1 MKFINKAHVTKFQP
15 KMSNILIGSSNVSR
29 FYRARDHSNFREYKV
44 VKCTQASGF
53 KAYMSTLQKD
63 KTAVL
68 VSVIENFLVDAV
80 GADVARPEE
89 SISECIT
96 EFLKIVT
103 DTATRLPG
111 TKFAIV
117 MPMRRPALQ
126 WYQER
131 VELITK
137 ELDGKIRAMTSKK
150 LANIGSIEC
159 TIPAS
164 QLFDED
170 LIHLTGASAKVFL
183 EWVLDLA
190 EDFFGVEHVN
200 LTDDESERE
209 EGEADEQGDEIN
221 KTLIQKLERRLE
233 KLESDSK
240 IQQDQNFA
248 NNMMFARIREE
259 IDFGTNKSKEDR
271 VVLTG
276 LTSRTPMPTGNR
288 EKIDFLR
295 KLAAEVF
302 NVLIP
307 DFKGK
312 VVCVSQGKQ
321 NTDALPML
329 EVKLDKQEF
338 AVAIRKAFA
347 DKRKRKELPD
357 IMDKLFVANCVNLAT
372 RVRIDI
378 MKAVARKVT
387 NKDDL
392 AYVSG
397 FISRPMMHIRR
408 AGAPSN
414 QKPMKSFTFIDTIT
428 RFGRL
433 VKTEDLDAAY
443 ARAGRAFSEGMRQ
456 NFVVLGEVPEDEK
469 GSGARSGTRSGAGP
483 SPAGGHRGYRGG
495 RGGGD
500 RGYRGYR
507 GGGGVKRPG
516 DSLSGSNRKK

>member
-1 MKFINKAHVTKFQP
+1 
-15 KMSNILIGSSNVSR
+15 MSNILIGSSNVSR
-29 FYRARDHSNFREYKV
+29 FYRAKDHSNFREYKV

-53 KAYMSTLQKD
+53 KAYMSTLSKD

-80 GADVARPEE
+80 GADVTKPEE
-89 SISECIT
+89 SINECIT
-96 EFLKIVT
+96 DFLKIVT

-126 WYQER
+126 WYQEK
-131 VELITK
+131 VDLITK
-137 ELDGKIRAMTSKK
+137 ELDGRIKAMTGRK

-159 TIPAS
+159 TNPAS
-164 QLFDED
+164 QLFEED
-170 LIHLTGASAKVFL
+170 LIHLTGASSKVFL
-183 EWVLDLA
+183 EWILDLA

-200 LTDDESERE
+200 LTDEESEE
-209 EGEADEQGDEIN
+209 EDGEVDEQANGVT
-221 KTLIQKLERRLE
+221 KVQVQRLERRLE
-233 KLESDSK
+233 ILESESK
-240 IQQDQNFA
+240 LQQDQNFS

-295 KLAAEVF
+295 KLAADVF
-302 NVLIP
+302 KVLIP
-307 DFKGK
+307 DFKG
-312 VVCVSQGKQ
+312 VVVYVSQGKQ

-357 IMDKLFVANCVNLAT
+357 SMDKLFVANCVNLAT

-378 MKAVARKVT
+378 LKAVARKVT
-387 NKDDL
+387 NKDEL

-414 QKPMKSFTFIDTIT
+414 QKPMKSFTFIDAIT

-433 VKTEDLDAAY
+433 VKKEDLDAAY
-443 ARAGRAFSEGMRQ
+443 ARAGRAFSGGMRQ
-456 NFVVLGEVPEDEK
+456 NFVVLGEVPVDEK
-469 GSGARSGTRSGAGP
+469 GSGTRFGSGP
-483 SPAGGHRGYRGG
+483 SSGGGHRGYRGG

-500 RGYRGYR
+500 RGYRGGAGKGY
-507 GGGGVKRPG
+507 GVKRPG
-516 DSLSGSNRKK
+516 EDLYGSSKKK